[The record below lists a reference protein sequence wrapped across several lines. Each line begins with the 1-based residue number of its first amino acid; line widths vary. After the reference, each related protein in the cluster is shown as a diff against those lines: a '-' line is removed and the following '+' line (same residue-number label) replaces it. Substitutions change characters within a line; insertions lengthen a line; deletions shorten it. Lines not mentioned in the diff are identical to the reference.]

1 MRRWAS
7 AALVRPAQSDD
18 TRRQER
24 NAQFDGE
31 PLLEMYL
38 GFAEQLL
45 EKGLLAFE
53 KNNASRTTK
62 LNSAEKVMK
71 SLPKTMAKLDSRLWT
86 Y

>member
-1 MRRWAS
+1 
-7 AALVRPAQSDD
+7 
-18 TRRQER
+18 
-24 NAQFDGE
+24 
-31 PLLEMYL
+31 MYL